1 MENEECVNLGERF
14 EKLLDISMIC
24 NVVTGLAI
32 AVTVVFGLLTL
43 VAAFGALAIEA
54 LWPLILFVI
63 FGLITGL
70 AGGFTAYLFE
80 EYHN

>member
-1 MENEECVNLGERF
+1 MENEERVSLGERF
-14 EKLLDISMIC
+14 EQLLDISMIC

-32 AVTVVFGLLTL
+32 AATVVFGLLAL
-43 VAAFGALAIEA
+43 VAAFSALVMEA
-54 LWPLILFVI
+54 LWPLIPFVI

>member
-1 MENEECVNLGERF
+1 MEEISLGERI
-14 EKLLDISMIC
+14 EHILEISLIC
-24 NVVTGLAI
+24 NIVTGLAI
-32 AVTVVFGLLTL
+32 AVTVVFGILTL
-43 VAAFGALAIEA
+43 VSGFSAMVIEA

-80 EYHN
+80 QYHNR

>member
-1 MENEECVNLGERF
+1 MEETSLGERF
-14 EKLLDISMIC
+14 EKLLEISMIC

-32 AVTVVFGLLTL
+32 AVTVVFGLLAL
-43 VAAFGALAIEA
+43 VSAFSALAVSNVW
-54 LWPLILFVI
+54 LLIPFVI

-70 AGGFTAYLFE
+70 AGGFTSYLFE